1 MHYLSVLA
9 IFKNEGRNLKL
20 WVDHHVWQGVDH
32 FYLIDNDSSDNPLG
46 VLQDYIDRGV
56 VTYYFLPQPY
66 MQTAHYTRVFDQ
78 ANLKEATFW
87 LAVCDLDEFFFGV
100 DKKLKTK
107 LKTMEGEVDYLLCNW
122 KMFGSDGHVTQ
133 PPDIRT
139 DIVHRWKDLHP
150 NTKYIFKPQIV
161 RNGSNVWIHG
171 LMDLQVEK
179 TRTENASIQLNHYPI
194 QSLEFFQKVKMTRGD
209 VANSAVNTIRNM
221 GYFNAYDHR
230 GFCDE
235 LLKNLI
241 LNPPA
246 DYST

>member
-9 IFKNEGRNLKL
+9 IFKNEGMNLKL
-20 WVDHHVWQGVDH
+20 WVDHYLWQGVDH

-46 VLQDYIDRGV
+46 VLQDYIDRGI

-66 MQTAHYTRVFDQ
+66 MQTAHYTYVFNK
-78 ANLKEATFW
+78 ANLKKETFW
-87 LAVCDLDEFFFGV
+87 LVVCDLDEIFFGT
-100 DKKLKTK
+100 DKKLSTT

-139 DIVHRWKDLHP
+139 DIVHRWEGLHP

-161 RNGSNVWIHG
+161 RDGSNVWIHG
-171 LMDLQVEK
+171 LMDLHVEK

-209 VANSAVNTIRNM
+209 VANSAVNTIRTM

-230 GFCDE
+230 GFRDE
-235 LLKNLI
+235 ILKNLI